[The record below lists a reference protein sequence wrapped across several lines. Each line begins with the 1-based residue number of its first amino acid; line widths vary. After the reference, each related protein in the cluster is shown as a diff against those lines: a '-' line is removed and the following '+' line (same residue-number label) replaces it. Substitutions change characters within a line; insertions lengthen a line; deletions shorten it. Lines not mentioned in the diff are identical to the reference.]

1 MMKVAGATLIVGIA
15 VLIVSAGTLFLT
27 QSRLDDLP
35 ANPVNQLLIAE
46 KENLKEVEVLSRN
59 GIIAGAA
66 MAGISG
72 LTLGWIV
79 FRGR

>member
-46 KENLKEVEVLSRN
+46 KENLEEVEVLSRY
-59 GIIAGAA
+59 GIIAGTA
-66 MAGISG
+66 MAGVSG

-79 FRGR
+79 IRGR

>member
-1 MMKVAGATLIVGIA
+1 MKVAGATLIVGIA

-27 QSRLDDLP
+27 QSRLSDLP

-46 KENLKEVEVLSRN
+46 KENLEEVEVLSRY
-59 GIIAGAA
+59 GIIVGTA
-66 MAGISG
+66 MAGVSG
-72 LTLGWIV
+72 LTLGWFV